1 MHRYH
6 RTVLTL
12 DAINTLAFAG
22 LVLFAGYGIR
32 RAVPIL
38 SRLNIP
44 APVVGGLLVSIAIT
58 IARARGSML
67 MQFDIVW
74 RDPLMI
80 AFFTTVGFGA
90 SASLL
95 RAGGWPV
102 LIFFLIASVFA
113 VFQNVLGGL
122 VAQALGTPP
131 LLGVLAGSVS
141 LTGGPATALA
151 FGADFERA
159 GVVGASTVGIAAA
172 MGGIVAGGL
181 IGGPIGT
188 FLIERFRLRPTSHA
202 HPVPARAEHIV
213 EAAMDEPQVG
223 TPVGED
229 VEAYGLLR
237 AVVLIL
243 LAMWIGSIISGWI
256 GQQRIPFT
264 SKPITLPA
272 YIGAMLA
279 AAALRNLDDVTGWL
293 GISQRT
299 IDDLGAVALA
309 IFLVV
314 ALMALRLWEL
324 AGLALP
330 LFVILTLQLALI
342 AAASLTLI
350 FRTMG
355 RDYDSAVM
363 ASGFCGF
370 MLGTTA
376 NAMANMTALVE
387 RYGPSKKAFFVVPMV
402 GAFFIDFTNA
412 IIITVFL
419 NIWQ

>member
-6 RTVLTL
+6 RTVLKL

-58 IARARGSML
+58 LARARGMTL
-67 MQFDIVW
+67 AQFDIVW

-90 SASLL
+90 STSLL

-102 LIFFLIASVFA
+102 LIFFFIATVFA
-113 VFQNVLGGL
+113 IFQNVLGGL
-122 VAQALGTPP
+122 VAQALGAPP
-131 LLGVLAGSVS
+131 LLGVLAGSVA

-151 FGADFERA
+151 FGADFEKA
-159 GVVGASTVGIAAA
+159 GVMGASTVGIAAA

-188 FLIERFRLRPTSHA
+188 FLIERLRLRPTSRA
-202 HPVPARAEHIV
+202 HEVPTRAEHIV
-213 EAAMDEPQVG
+213 EAAMDEPSVG
-223 TPVGED
+223 TPTGED

-279 AAALRNLDDVTGWL
+279 AAGLRNLDDVTGWL

-324 AGLALP
+324 ASLALP
-330 LFVILTLQLALI
+330 LLVILTFQLALI
-342 AAASLTLI
+342 AVASLTLI

-355 RDYDSAVM
+355 RDYDAAVM
-363 ASGFCGF
+363 SSGFCGF